1 MADRRTGAPDA
12 AARKRRGRRS
22 LLWSAAV
29 VVVVIALIWTE
40 QVALL
45 YVLATL
51 SVASLLVV
59 VAFSDLRGARH
70 MTQLPP
76 GDDAAAVGDS
86 MNAAASTRAAGRG

>member
-1 MADRRTGAPDA
+1 LSA
-12 AARKRRGRRS
+12 AA
-22 LLWSAAV
+22 

-51 SVASLLVV
+51 SVSTLLVV
-59 VAFSDLRGARH
+59 VAFSDLEGVRRVR
-70 MTQLPP
+70 QPPP

-86 MNAAASTRAAGRG
+86 MNAAASTRAVGRG